1 MFVHRNAPPDNP
13 PAARVIAPSDPA
25 VVLSAR
31 WAERTIPV
39 SKGCNI
45 RGYHPVREGHG
56 AIAFESLI
64 ERDTITLLASVS
76 QVKRIVSQPVTISYL
91 YQKRAYRYTPDF
103 MVEWHE
109 VPAIWADRG
118 FAKRC
123 FIECKPHE
131 KLESLGPTLMRS
143 EAAILALAMGPRV
156 LVTRRELEAW
166 GRIRH
171 GH

>member
-1 MFVHRNAPPDNP
+1 MFVLRNARPDNP
-13 PAARVIAPSDPA
+13 PAARVAAPSDPA

-31 WAERTIPV
+31 WAERIIPV
-39 SKGCNI
+39 SRGCNI

-64 ERDTITLLASVS
+64 ERDTITLLASVP
-76 QVKRIVSQPVTISYL
+76 QVKRIVSQPVTLSYL

-103 MVEWHE
+103 MVEWHDLP
-109 VPAIWADRG
+109 VTWAERG

-131 KLESLGPTLMRS
+131 KLHSLQEILTRS
-143 EAAILALAMGPRV
+143 EAAILALSMGPRV

>member
-1 MFVHRNAPPDNP
+1 MFVLRKAPPDNP
-13 PAARVIAPSDPA
+13 PAARVIEPSDPA

-31 WAERTIPV
+31 WAERTVPV
-39 SKGCNI
+39 SRGCNI
-45 RGYHPVREGHG
+45 RGYHPVRKGHG

-64 ERDTITLLASVS
+64 ERDTITLLASVA

-91 YQKRAYRYTPDF
+91 YRTRAYRYTPDF
-103 MVEWHE
+103 MVEWHDA
-109 VPAIWADRG
+109 PALWCGRG

-131 KLESLGPTLMRS
+131 KLESLEATLTRS

-156 LVTRRELEAW
+156 LVTRRELDAW

>member
-1 MFVHRNAPPDNP
+1 MFVLCKAPPDNP
-13 PAARVIAPSDPA
+13 PAAQVTAPSDPA
-25 VVLSAR
+25 VVLSAK
-31 WAERTIPV
+31 WAERTVPV
-39 SKGCNI
+39 SRGCNI

-103 MVEWHE
+103 MMEWHE
-109 VPAIWADRG
+109 VPAIWAGRG

-131 KLESLGPTLMRS
+131 KLEFLEATLTRS